1 MYGNNAPFSYS
12 PRAVLQEDLPQPRR
26 FFQQDDLRGSP
37 LQGNSLSRP
46 SGKSIYMQRKEYSE
60 TLTKQRDNFHVR
72 VEHLFTC
79 ELDGKEVNKVDD
91 CLAKLKW
98 LDTKGRLWGQE
109 MIMEVHG
116 GHLTLSDIETKT
128 ELEVLPLSSIT
139 QTRAI
144 LDSCAYNSL
153 LTITVQDH
161 SKRIPQVF
169 MFQCDEITADLLKAD
184 LDKAVQK
191 RGDDVEPRRD
201 QSDIRSNLENIMRQ
215 QSFQQRRSPDTILP
229 PLEQPLTRW
238 RNREPESMPPPWDY
252 TQEEMLPHPDIYDL
266 QSSPE
271 VSSEQTE
278 AERNTETFNHVLDDL
293 EIFQDKVSGATNS
306 TSLQKKSRKS
316 KRTESALSLPTRE
329 EYISCLQKIRYGFNL
344 LGQLDGSLT
353 NPSAADYVHI
363 FFNSLGMIVPRY
375 PADLL
380 PTVVSPQLTEA
391 ALRLIGQEVNL
402 KEKRLWIS
410 LGNSWTDSRSRGPHD
425 NTPPYIPEFYDGWQP
440 VGPSRIP
447 PPFHYHNSQVSRS
460 SSQRIPPDRP
470 ISPNFSFSESPLTMR
485 AVYNFTARNNR
496 ELSIMKG
503 DMVQV
508 IQKSKQ
514 WWLVRNDR
522 NEQGNVPMNVLEPM
536 RSAREDVLE
545 TRGPGIM
552 DMTSSP
558 AEVRAWLQ
566 YKGFSKITVT
576 SLGVLTGKL
585 LLGMTK
591 DNIRTVCPE
600 DGGRVFFQLQA
611 IKSAIALASE
621 PSGPYNGRY

>member
-12 PRAVLQEDLPQPRR
+12 PRAVLQEDPPLQRS
-26 FFQQDDLRGSP
+26 FFQQDDDLRGSP
-37 LQGNSLSRP
+37 LQGNSLTRP

-72 VEHLFTC
+72 VEHLLTC

-109 MIMEVHG
+109 MIMDVHG
-116 GHLTLSDIETKT
+116 RHLTLSDIETKT
-128 ELEVLPLSSIT
+128 ELEVLPLRSIT

-144 LDSCAYNSL
+144 LDSCAYSSL

-161 SKRIPQVF
+161 SKRILQVF

-184 LDKAVQK
+184 LDKALQK

-201 QSDIRSNLENIMRQ
+201 QSDIRNNLENIIRQ
-215 QSFQQRRSPDTILP
+215 QSFQQRRSPDMNLP
-229 PLEQPLTRW
+229 PPEQPLTRW
-238 RNREPESMPPPWDY
+238 RNREPESTPPSWDY
-252 TQEEMLPHPDIYDL
+252 TQEEMLPHPDLYDL

-271 VSSEQTE
+271 LQSEQRE
-278 AERNTETFNHVLDDL
+278 AEWNTEIFNHVLDDL
-293 EIFQDKVSGATNS
+293 EIFMDKLSDAPNS
-306 TSLQKKSRKS
+306 MRKDRKS
-316 KRTESALSLPTRE
+316 KRAESAVSLPPRE

-344 LGQLDGSLT
+344 LGQLDGALT
-353 NPSAADYVHI
+353 NPNAADYVHI
-363 FFNSLGMIVPRY
+363 LFNSLSMIIPRY
-375 PADLL
+375 PADLV
-380 PTVVSPQLTEA
+380 PAVVWPQLTEA
-391 ALRLIGQEVNL
+391 ALQLMGEEVNP
-402 KEKRLWIS
+402 KEGRLWNS
-410 LGNSWTDSRSRGPHD
+410 LGDSWNVSRSRGVHD
-425 NTPPYIPEFYDGWQP
+425 NTPPYIPEFYDGWRP
-440 VGPSRIP
+440 
-447 PPFHYHNSQVSRS
+447 QVSRS
-460 SSQRIPPDRP
+460 SSQRIPPVRP
-470 ISPNFSFSESPLTMR
+470 ISSNFSESPLTMQ
-485 AVYNFTARNNR
+485 AINNFTARNNR

-514 WWLVRNDR
+514 WWLVCNAR
-522 NEQGNVPMNVLEPM
+522 NEQGNVPMNVLEPIGG
-536 RSAREDVLE
+536 AREDVLQE
-545 TRGPGIM
+545 TRGPVIM
-552 DMTSSP
+552 DMNSSP

-566 YKGFSKITVT
+566 SRGFSKITVT
-576 SLGVLTGKL
+576 SLGVLTGSL

-591 DNIRTVCPE
+591 DDIRTVCPE
-600 DGGRVFFQLQA
+600 EGARVFFQLQA